1 MLMKKRTHTCGQ
13 LTKAD
18 LNQTVTL
25 QGWVA
30 SHRDLGGLLF
40 IDLRD
45 RYGKTQVVVHP
56 EETPDLAGIAHT
68 LHSEWVVEITG
79 IVQARPEGMIN
90 KDMMTGEIE
99 IKVSHLDILNTC
111 PPLPFQIE
119 DSSKANE
126 ELKLKYRYLDLR
138 RPEMQ
143 EVLMLRHH
151 ISNIVREHFSAED
164 FIEVETPFLV
174 KSTPEGARD
183 YLVPS
188 RIFEG
193 SFYALP
199 QSPQIYKQLLM
210 VAGFDKYFQIA
221 RCFRDED
228 LRSDRQPE
236 FTQIDVE
243 MSFVDQNEIFDVIE
257 RLFVKILKEAWNQD
271 LRTPFPRITYNEC
284 IEKYGSDKPDL
295 RYGLEFHNLTE
306 HFKGCEFH
314 VIATALQEGGVVIGL
329 NLKGKADLSRKQVT
343 ELEELAKKA
352 GLAGILP
359 LKLTAEGFKGVLA
372 GKVDDQTLKAVAE
385 QCQAS
390 EGDLLLMGIGKKS
403 SILKGLGVLRVKLAE
418 HFSLFDPID
427 RSKTSIF
434 WVVDFPL
441 FERDETT
448 GEVSPSHHPFT
459 GFHPDDEPMLTTE
472 PWNVRSTA
480 YDLVMNG
487 NELLSGSIR
496 IHDSKQQAM
505 IFDLLGISE
514 EEIKLRFGFL
524 VDALK
529 YGAPPMG
536 GMAIGFDRVIMVLT
550 NRPIRDVIA
559 FPKTT
564 LAQSLMD
571 GCPSPIDPQLLTDLH
586 LALIPPKNS

>member
-1 MLMKKRTHTCGQ
+1 MKKRTHTCGQ

-56 EETPDLAGIAHT
+56 EETPDLAKVAHT

-79 IVQARPEGMIN
+79 VVQARPEGMIN
-90 KDMMTGEIE
+90 KDMHTGEIE
-99 IKVSHLDILNTC
+99 VKVVQLEILNTC

-119 DSSKANE
+119 DNKANE

-143 EVLMLRHH
+143 EILMLRHR
-151 ISNIVREHFSAED
+151 ISNVVRDHFSAEG

-193 SFYALP
+193 TFYALP

-257 RLFVKILKEAWNQD
+257 QLFVKILRAAWNQD
-271 LRTPFPRITYNEC
+271 LQTPFPRITYNEC

-295 RYGLEFHNLTE
+295 RYGLEFHNLTD
-306 HFKGCEFH
+306 HFQSCEFH
-314 VIATALQEGGVVIGL
+314 VISTALQEGGVVIGL
-329 NLKGKADLSRKQVT
+329 NLEGKADLSRKQLS
-343 ELEELAKKA
+343 ELEDLARKS

-359 LKLTAEGFKGVLA
+359 LKLTSEGFKGVLA
-372 GKVDDQTLKAVAE
+372 GKIDESALQAVAA
-385 QCQAS
+385 QCHAS
-390 EGDLLLMGIGKKS
+390 EGDLVLMGIGKKS
-403 SILKGLGVLRVKLAE
+403 AILKGLGVLRIKLAE
-418 HFSLFDPID
+418 HFQLFDPYD
-427 RSKTSIF
+427 HSKTSIF

-459 GFHPDDEPMLTTE
+459 GYRPEDEHMLKTE

-505 IFDLLGISE
+505 IFDMLGITE
-514 EEIKLRFGFL
+514 EDIKLRFGFL

-536 GMAIGFDRVIMVLT
+536 GMAVGFDRVIMVLT

-571 GCPSPIDPQLLTDLH
+571 GSPSPIDTQLLTDLH
-586 LALIPPKNS
+586 LAIIPTKNS